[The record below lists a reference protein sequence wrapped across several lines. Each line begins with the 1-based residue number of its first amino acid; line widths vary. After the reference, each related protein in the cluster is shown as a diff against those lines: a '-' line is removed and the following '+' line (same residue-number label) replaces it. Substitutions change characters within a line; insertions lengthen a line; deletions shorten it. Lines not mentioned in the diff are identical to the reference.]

1 VDPPMNTQTK
11 IANQNLGSYIINASG
26 GRDTT
31 FKELKILAKSVSG
44 AITMKTCTLKARD
57 GNPNPRCVFT
67 PLGLIQS
74 MGWPNL
80 GYKKYIGFAKKLKE
94 KHSKPII
101 ASVGGFSIEEYKTIT
116 KAFQKSD
123 VDFIEISLSCPNLD
137 NHPQIGYD
145 LDKTEKLLSQLIDL
159 GEKPLGLKLPAYLD
173 FALQEKM
180 AGIIK
185 KYKISFITCINS
197 LGNSLIIDSKSEK
210 PIIKPKKGRGG
221 LSGDYIKPIALGNVQ
236 GFYNLLKN
244 KVSIFGVGGIKTG
257 EDVFEF
263 LLAGADAVQIATTF
277 EKEGVSCFQR
287 INKEFTEILQKKGY
301 KDAREAKGKLKFL

>member
-1 VDPPMNTQTK
+1 MNTQIK
-11 IANQNLGSYIINASG
+11 IANKNFGSYIINASG
-26 GRDTT
+26 AKDTT
-31 FKELKILAKSVSG
+31 FKELKILAESVSG

-57 GNPNPRCVFT
+57 GNSNPRCVFT
-67 PLGLIQS
+67 PFGLIQS

-80 GYKKYIGFAKKLKE
+80 GYKKYIEFAKKLKE
-94 KHSKPII
+94 KHNKPII

-123 VDFIEISLSCPNLD
+123 VDLIEISLSCPNLD

-145 LDKTEKLLSQLIDL
+145 FEETDRLLSELVNL

-180 AGIIK
+180 AKIIK
-185 KYKISFITCINS
+185 KYKISFITCVNS
-197 LGNSLIIDSKSEK
+197 LGNSLIIDSRSEK

-221 LSGDYIKPIALGNVQ
+221 LSGGYVKPIALGNVQ
-236 GFYNLLKN
+236 GFYNLLKD
-244 KVSIFGVGGIKTG
+244 KVFIFGVGGIKTG

-277 EKEGVSCFQR
+277 EKEGISCFQR
-287 INKEFTEILQKKGY
+287 INKEFIEILRKKGY
-301 KDAREAKGKLKFL
+301 KDIQEAKGKLKFL